1 MSTTP
6 DPPRLMNVKR
16 FFVSTTGN
24 DSEAVERRLLSPE
37 VTYTVP
43 GRSAVSGVF
52 HGPEEVMNHLN
63 SVFGISNCTYDVLK
77 WDDWMLGEN
86 HISVLLTL
94 QIQRDGAIFRG
105 RLIYLVQTDRND
117 AISEITVYFEDQ
129 EEAHR
134 FFYKA

>member
-1 MSTTP
+1 
-6 DPPRLMNVKR
+6 
-16 FFVSTTGN
+16 
-24 DSEAVERRLLSPE
+24 
-37 VTYTVP
+37 
-43 GRSAVSGVF
+43 
-52 HGPEEVMNHLN
+52 
-63 SVFGISNCTYDVLK
+63 
-77 WDDWMLGEN
+77 MLGEN